1 MTDGAVPR
9 PGAGFV
15 VRGGT
20 LVLPDGLAPGAALV
34 VVDGTIAAVV
44 PESELTADQLAA
56 PTLDAGG
63 AYVLPGLVDIHTH
76 GASGRLF
83 NEADDEAWSSILAT
97 QLAHGVT
104 SVLPTTLTAS
114 IPELTAALAQGRR
127 WLRSPAARSARDGT
141 PRDRTPYEPDPGD
154 GAPAHAQVLGMH
166 VEGPYFALAQSGAQD
181 PAHIRNPDDGT
192 VDELLAYADAIRLM
206 SFAPELPGALELTS
220 RLSALGIVPAAGHS
234 SARDEHLAAAM
245 ARGLTHV
252 IHLFSAQSTTV
263 REGPWRKPGL
273 LEASLAFD
281 GLTVEVI
288 ADHRHLPTT
297 LLRLAYKAIG
307 PDRLCIVSDA
317 THGAGMPE
325 GTELKLGGLD
335 IVVGPGVAML
345 KDLTAFAGSTTL
357 LDRMLQVMHFEVG
370 LPLAEV
376 VRMASLNPARAV
388 GAAGRKGSLEPG
400 KDADFA
406 LFSPALEPLAAY
418 IGGARAV
425 PKSVSVTGADG

>member
-1 MTDGAVPR
+1 MTDGAEPR
-9 PGAGFV
+9 SGAGFV

-20 LVLPDGLAPGAALV
+20 LVLPDRLAPGAALV
-34 VVDGTIAAVV
+34 VADGTIAAVV

-56 PTLDAGG
+56 PTLDARG

-76 GASGRLF
+76 GAGGRLF
-83 NEADDEAWSSILAT
+83 NEADDAAWSRILAT

-127 WLRSPAARSARDGT
+127 WLRSQN
-141 PRDRTPYEPDPGD
+141 DRAPYEPGPND

-181 PAHIRNPDDGT
+181 PAHIRNPDDGS
-192 VDELLAYADAIRLM
+192 VDELLAYADTIRLM
-206 SFAPELPGALELTS
+206 SFAPELPGAMELTA

-370 LPLAEV
+370 LPLTEV

-418 IGGARAV
+418 VGGVRAV
-425 PKSVSVTGADG
+425 PRSVSVSRADG